1 MSHPP
6 ERYLSIDDLRLAA
19 KRRLPHFVW
28 EFLEG
33 GTGRDLALS
42 GNRAAFNRITM
53 CPRYS
58 RRQIAPNLET
68 TILGQYFNVPFGV
81 APIGTAGLV
90 WPGAERILAR
100 AAARNGMLFC
110 QSMVGCETP
119 ETVGSLA
126 DGCGWFQIY
135 PPFDRTMLD
144 DLLRRVGAAGFA
156 GLVVTVDVPTY
167 GRRER
172 PRRAGMRS
180 DASLSPRMALQALL
194 KPRWLAETLRN
205 GPPKYRTLDAYF
217 EGATSAEVA
226 DVVLTKLHDC
236 VDADYLRFIRER
248 WPGPLILKG
257 IQHPD
262 DARFAVAQG
271 VDGIIVSNHGGRQLD
286 NAIASIDALPAVA
299 EAVGGEAVIMLDSG
313 VCSGADIVAAI
324 SRGADF
330 VLLGRAFAYGVAAL
344 GADGGDHVCHILRDE
359 MTNIMM
365 QLGAHTLDE
374 LRQYDETRPV
384 DTASYPQLAL

>member
-1 MSHPP
+1 M
-6 ERYLSIDDLRLAA
+6 
-19 KRRLPHFVW
+19 
-28 EFLEG
+28 EG
-33 GTGRDLALS
+33 GTGRDLAHS
-42 GNRAAFNRITM
+42 GNRAAFDRITM

-58 RRQIAPNLET
+58 RRKIVPDLET
-68 TILGQYFNVPFGV
+68 AILRQRFSVPFGV

-100 AAARNGMLFC
+100 SAARNGMLFC

-119 ETVGSLA
+119 ETAGALA
-126 DGCGWFQIY
+126 EGCSWFQIY
-135 PPFDRTMLD
+135 PPYDRTMLE
-144 DLLRRVGAAGFA
+144 DLLRRAGAAGFA

-172 PRRAGMRS
+172 PRRAGLRS
-180 DASLSPRMALQALL
+180 DGSLSPRMALQALL
-194 KPRWLAETLRN
+194 KPRWLAATLRN
-205 GPPKYRTLDAYF
+205 GPPKYGTLDAYF
-217 EGATSAEVA
+217 EGAPSSEVV

-236 VDADYLRFIRER
+236 VDEDYLRFIRER

-271 VDGIIVSNHGGRQLD
+271 VDGIVVSNHGGRQLD
-286 NAIASIDALPAVA
+286 NAIASIDALPAIA
-299 EAVGGEAVIMLDSG
+299 EAVGGKTAIMLDSG

-344 GADGGDHVCHILRDE
+344 GAEGGDHVYRILRDE
-359 MTNIMM
+359 MTNVMM
-365 QLGAHTLDE
+365 QLGANTLDE
-374 LRQYDETRPV
+374 LRQYDEVRPV
-384 DTASYPQLAL
+384 DTVSHPQLAL